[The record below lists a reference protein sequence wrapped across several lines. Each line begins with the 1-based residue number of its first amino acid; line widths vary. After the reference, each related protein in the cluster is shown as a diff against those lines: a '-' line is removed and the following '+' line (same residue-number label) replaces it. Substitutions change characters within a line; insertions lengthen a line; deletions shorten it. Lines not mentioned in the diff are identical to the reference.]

1 MTIIEKVAERKKK
14 HSRKDTV
21 NEIIRE
27 ADKWEPVGHTPM
39 PEIPDLRNWDMRLMK
54 TYKPFYAPMCDMCCF
69 CTYGKC
75 DLTGDKRGACGIDIS
90 AQQARVV
97 LLACCMGMSAHG
109 GHARHVL
116 HYLIEKHGKD
126 HKINLGDQINVE
138 APHIRTVLGLKPETL
153 GDLEKAIEYV
163 ESQLIHLIS
172 SLHTGQEGSAL
183 DYESKA
189 LHASMLDHVAMEV
202 ADIAEI
208 VGFNYPTSVANT
220 PLVDMG
226 WGNID
231 KTKPMILLIGH
242 NPVTAVPIV
251 DYINEHG
258 LQDKIEVGGICC
270 TALEITRYTDRA
282 KIIGPLSRQ
291 LYFIK
296 TGLADVIVTDEQ
308 CIRTDMPIQ
317 AAKVGSAL
325 IATTDKASYGLEDT
339 TEKEADE
346 MVRDMVN
353 GKQVL
358 IFDPDKA
365 AEVAVKVALELAPK
379 RKKVLVTPDQ
389 VPELAKDHRLCNM
402 CSQVCP
408 NLLPVGDAI
417 EAAKKGDLQ
426 LLGEVFNKCLG
437 CGKCEQECPRHVPII
452 QMMQAVAGNE
462 TWKVRA
468 GRGPIMDTEIRKVGA
483 PIVLGTIPG
492 IIAIVGCS
500 NFPEGIDEVAE
511 IAEEFAKR
519 KYIVLLTGCSAMAVA
534 MKKDKEGKTLY
545 EKYPPDFDAGGVINI
560 GSCVANSHI
569 TGAAMKVANI
579 FATLPLRGNYE
590 VIADYILNRVGAC
603 GLAWGAMSQKAASI
617 ATGCNRLGIPV
628 VLGPHSSKY
637 RRLFISRKEEDD
649 WTVMDGREGKL
660 VDTQEP
666 SPEHLI
672 TVVESKEKA
681 IVTMAKLCIRKNDTP
696 QGRQIKLT
704 HYIGLHKQYLGTL
717 PDDLH
722 LYVRRN
728 SDIPIF
734 FKKEVIA
741 YLEKVGWKEKP
752 VLSLPTLI
760 GTYPSKVPLDAVIH

>member
-1 MTIIEKVAERKKK
+1 MKLAEKKRT
-14 HSRKDTV
+14 RKDEV
-21 NEIIRE
+21 YKIIKAE
-27 ADKWEPVGHTPM
+27 DKWEPIGHTPM
-39 PEIPDLRNWDMRLMK
+39 PELPDLRNWDLRLLK
-54 TYKPFYAPMCDMCCF
+54 TYKPFYAPFCDLCCF

-90 AQQARVV
+90 AQQARIV

-116 HYLIEKHGKD
+116 HYLIERLGPD
-126 HKINLGDQINVE
+126 YKINLGDQILVE

-153 GDLEKAIEYV
+153 GDLEKVMEYA
-163 ESQLIHLIS
+163 ESQLIQCVS
-172 SLHTGQEGSAL
+172 ALHTGQEGSAL

-189 LHASMLDHVAMEV
+189 LHISMLDHVVMEV
-202 ADIAEI
+202 ADIAQI
-208 VGFNYPTSVANT
+208 VGFGYPTSKADT
-220 PLVDMG
+220 PLVGLG
-226 WGNID
+226 WGAID
-231 KTKPMILLIGH
+231 RTKPVILLVGH
-242 NPVTAVPIV
+242 NPVTAIPIV

-258 LQDKIEVGGICC
+258 LQDKVEVAGICC
-270 TALEITRYTDRA
+270 TALEVTRYSERA
-282 KIIGPLSRQ
+282 KVVGPLSRQ
-291 LYFIK
+291 LFFVRCGI
-296 TGLADVIVTDEQ
+296 ADVIVTDEQ
-308 CIRTDMPIQ
+308 CIRTDMPIE

-325 IATTDKASYGLEDT
+325 IATSEKVCYGLEDASK
-339 TEKEADE
+339 KEADE
-346 MVRDMVN
+346 IVN
-353 GKQVL
+353 EMLNHGKQVL
-358 IFDPDKA
+358 ILDPEKA
-365 AEVAVKVALELAPK
+365 AEVAVRVAMELAP
-379 RKKVLVTPDQ
+379 RRNKVLVKPEE

-417 EAAKKGDLQ
+417 EAAKNGNIQPLVQ
-426 LLGEVFNKCLG
+426 VFEKCIG
-437 CGKCEQECPRHVPII
+437 CGKCEQECPRHVPVFK
-452 QMMQAVAGNE
+452 MMQAAASWE
-462 TWKVRA
+462 EWKIRA

-492 IIAIVGCS
+492 VIAIVGCS
-500 NFPEGIDEVAE
+500 NFPEEIEEIAE

-519 KYIVLLTGCSAMAVA
+519 KYIVVLSGCSAMVA
-534 MKKDKEGKTLY
+534 GMKKDKEGKTLY
-545 EKYPPDFDAGGVINI
+545 EKYPPDFDAGGIVNV

-569 TGAAMKVANI
+569 TGAAIKIANI

-603 GLAWGAMSQKAASI
+603 GLAWGAYSQKAASI

-628 VLGPHSSKY
+628 VVGPHSSKY
-637 RRLFISRKEEDD
+637 RRLYLSRKEEDD
-649 WTVMDGREGKL
+649 WTVMDGREKKL

-672 TVVESKEKA
+672 TVVESKERA
-681 IVTMAKLCIRKNDTP
+681 MVTLAKLCIRKNDTP

-722 LYVRRN
+722 LYIRRT

-734 FKKEVIA
+734 FKKEVTA

-760 GTYPSKVPLDAVIH
+760 GTYPSEVPIDAVVH